1 MRKYLDLGVR
11 GKEAETCP
19 SRNWPGLSWA
29 YSTLEYKISRAN
41 GRTWVA
47 VTLMTLNFAISV
59 SRLAQRRP
67 GCAGRVLWSIG
78 FQITT
83 GSQLHGVG

>member
-1 MRKYLDLGVR
+1 MLEARRLRPAQAGTGLG
-11 GKEAETCP
+11 
-19 SRNWPGLSWA
+19 SPGHTQPW
-29 YSTLEYKISRAN
+29 STGFL
-41 GRTWVA
+41 GLMA

-67 GCAGRVLWSIG
+67 GSAGRVLWSIG

-83 GSQLHGVG
+83 GSQLHSVG